1 MARQSVRRRPLLL
14 AIIAFKFFKAALF
27 FAAGIALVL
36 ARREP
41 STRFLLRAADWA
53 EGYPRLAVTAH
64 VLRDLSHGF
73 ELHFSAIVAACFLA
87 AVLLAAEAVCLWL
100 GYTWAPWFTI
110 VLTGMWIPLEVR
122 ALYGHFTFHG
132 FVFFA
137 VNLLI
142 VLYLYRHRKD
152 FHRHLEL
159 DIV

>member
-1 MARQSVRRRPLLL
+1 MARQKARRHPLLL
-14 AIIAFKFFKAALF
+14 AIIAFKFFKALLF
-27 FAAGIALVL
+27 FAAGSALVL
-36 ARREP
+36 FRPEP

-64 VLRDLSHGF
+64 VLRDLSRSF
-73 ELHFSAIVAACFLA
+73 ELHFPAIVAACFLA
-87 AVLLAAEAVCLWL
+87 SVLLTAEGVCLWL

-110 VLTGMWIPLEVR
+110 ALTGMWIPLELRV
-122 ALYGHFTFHG
+122 LVGHFTLHG

-152 FHRHLEL
+152 FHRHLE
-159 DIV
+159 IA